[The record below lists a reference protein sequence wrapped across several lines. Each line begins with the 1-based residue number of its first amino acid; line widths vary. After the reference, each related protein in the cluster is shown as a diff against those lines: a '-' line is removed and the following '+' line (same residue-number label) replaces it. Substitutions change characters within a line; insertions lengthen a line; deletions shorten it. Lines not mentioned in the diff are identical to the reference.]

1 MSRQSSM
8 ATVYTD
14 EGMADPVRIL
24 VVEDEYLVATQM
36 QNALAEAGFA
46 VVGMA
51 ATGED
56 ALAIAAR
63 EHPAL
68 AIIDIRLG
76 GALDGVDAARALFRE
91 QGVRSILATANYD
104 EKTQIRAVDAAP
116 LGWLPKPF
124 EMRSLILKV
133 QSAVRSLE

>member
-1 MSRQSSM
+1 M

>member
-1 MSRQSSM
+1 MNPQSSRT
-8 ATVYTD
+8 AAYANDGTT
-14 EGMADPVRIL
+14 DPVRIL
-24 VVEDEYLVATQM
+24 VVEDEYLVAMQM
-36 QNALAEAGFA
+36 QSALAEAGFA
-46 VVGMA
+46 VVGLA

-68 AIIDIRLG
+68 AIVDIRLG
-76 GALDGVDAARALFRE
+76 GALDGLDAALALFRE
-91 QGVRSILATANYD
+91 QGIRSILATANYD

-124 EMRSLILKV
+124 EMRSLVLKV
-133 QSAVRSLE
+133 RSAVRSLE

>member
-1 MSRQSSM
+1 
-8 ATVYTD
+8 
-14 EGMADPVRIL
+14 MADPVRIL

-76 GALDGVDAARALFRE
+76 GVLDGVDAARALFRE